1 MFTVIALG
9 PFEILA
15 LFLGLGSWVGRFLYR

>member
-1 MFTVIALG
+1 MVTVIALG

-15 LFLGLGSWVGRFLYR
+15 PFLGLGSWVGRFFYR